1 MVDNTQQLTTETI
14 NDKTKNIDQLDT
26 LDIVKVI
33 NEEDKTVANAVEAE
47 LPQIAKA
54 IDAVAER
61 FQKGGRIIYC
71 GAGSSGR
78 MGTLDAVEL
87 TAPVHV
93 GDVIIKDVC
102 GTGADIIATQEVL
115 E

>member
-87 TAPVHV
+87 TPTYSVPPERAF
-93 GDVIIKDVC
+93 GLMAGGEQAMYQAI
-102 GTGADIIATQEVL
+102 
-115 E
+115 